1 MVFVVLCVLLGACAA
16 QLAAQDDDDG
26 DGGGGGGVELCLKGG
41 FLSNR

>member
-1 MVFVVLCVLLGACAA
+1 MCVLLGACAA

-26 DGGGGGGVELCLKGG
+26 DGGGGVELCLKGG